1 VTQSKLDK
9 NADDIISSLSKRVPF
24 HHVAKRY
31 KTCTETLRTWLK
43 TQNRIQEVLRLMRKL
58 PVGEEHKYMDVSIA
72 LEEAEKVG
80 LKVTRAT
87 MIQWISKNELGFQPG
102 GPDSLWYVD
111 REKFQ
116 AFLDGQK

>member
-1 VTQSKLDK
+1 MTQSKLDK
-9 NADDIISSLSKRVPF
+9 NYDDVLRLLSKKTPF

-31 KTCTETLRTWLK
+31 KISTETLRVWLK
-43 TQNRIQEVLRLMRKL
+43 TQNKIQEVLRLMRKL
-58 PVGEEHKYMDVSIA
+58 PAGEEHKYMDVSAA
-72 LEEAEKVG
+72 LEEAEKTG
-80 LKVTRAT
+80 MKVTRAT

-102 GPDSLWYVD
+102 GPDSIWYVD